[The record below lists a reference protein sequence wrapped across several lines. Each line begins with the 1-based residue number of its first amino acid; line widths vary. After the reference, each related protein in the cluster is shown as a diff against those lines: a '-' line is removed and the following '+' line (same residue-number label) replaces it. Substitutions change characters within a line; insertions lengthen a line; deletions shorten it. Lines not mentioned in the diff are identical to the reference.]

1 MGLDNHAAKDAV
13 HLRKQ
18 GVQNTKAETQWEI
31 GFLTDQRD
39 SLTKQLA
46 FDLKDIKK
54 TNWW

>member
-18 GVQNTKAETQWEI
+18 GVQNTKAETQWEK